1 MKKIIKV
8 GLTVYLICF
17 GFSCTSEQ
25 IKKVGTAAVDILP
38 KVLATVTHAFGGP
51 YAALIDQ
58 FFVSAG
64 GGKNYQD
71 EAERLQAKAG
81 YSELERPQGQSEYS
95 NYDTRKSTDNG
106 SQSDQDYQNQ
116 PQEQGY
122 QNQPQEQGYQNQP
135 QEQDYQNQPQDQ
147 DYQNQPQAEI
157 PSPYP
162 QQNIDTG
169 GESLQVS
176 IDLIKEEVRDGKYI
190 AVPVADG
197 QTLTQSDNYKVLF
210 QSQTPCY
217 MYIAQLDATG
227 KMDPIFPSRFT
238 QWRNPIQANML
249 YNIPDLKN
257 WFYLDANLGV
267 ETIYFIA
274 SRTQRHDIERVFGE
288 LEMKN
293 QTLVQQNQVSMKY
306 AYSITRGIGGVRPGN
321 IHSVSFQNGNQGKFA
336 STLFESVDADFVI
349 TRWFHHR

>member
-1 MKKIIKV
+1 MKITIKV
-8 GLTVYLICF
+8 GLTVFLICF
-17 GFSCTSEQ
+17 GLSCTAAH
-25 IKKVGTAAVDILP
+25 INKVITATGDILP

-58 FFVSAG
+58 FFVSATG
-64 GGKNYQD
+64 SKSYQD
-71 EAERLQAKAG
+71 EVERLQAKAG
-81 YSELERPQGQSEYS
+81 YPEFERPQGQSEYS
-95 NYDTRKSTDNG
+95 NYDTGAAPYND
-106 SQSDQDYQNQ
+106 SQSDQYS
-116 PQEQGY
+116 
-122 QNQPQEQGYQNQP
+122 QNQP
-135 QEQDYQNQPQDQ
+135 QEQDYQNQT
-147 DYQNQPQAEI
+147 QAEI

-176 IDLIKEEVRDGKYI
+176 IDLIKEEFRDGGYI

-197 QTLTQSDNYKVLF
+197 QTLTQSDNYKILF

-238 QWRNPIQANML
+238 EWRNPIVAGTL
-249 YNIPDLKN
+249 YKIPDQNK

-349 TRWFHHR
+349 TRWFYHR